1 MFNLYPCYSVSNREN
16 FGSNVAAILAL
27 AGSAIG
33 LGNIWRFPYMVGE
46 YGGAAFI
53 VVYILA
59 SLILSFYSVVGGWSL
74 KYLLKSFSLPLASAD
89 ASHFNSEFANFIS
102 QPYAPLLFHT
112 IFLLL
117 CAFIVIGGIKSGI
130 EKFNKI
136 TMPLLFAL
144 IVLMAVFSC
153 LLPGSKG
160 GIDYLL
166 KPDFSKLS
174 PQAIAS
180 AVGQSFFSLSFGVLS
195 DVKIFGRC
203 IFDFCDHL
211 TSNYLMMFGGLLT
224 VLFAGWVMK
233 RADVWDEFTNSGTLS
248 FNRKAF
254 PIIYFLMKYLAP
266 IGIVIIFV
274 TNFLP

>member
-1 MFNLYPCYSVSNREN
+1 MSNREN

-89 ASHFNSEFANFIS
+89 ASHFSSEFANFIS

-117 CAFIVIGGIKSGI
+117 CAFIVIGGIKSAI
-130 EKFNKI
+130 EKFRFS
-136 TMPLLFAL
+136 PVCCRGPRVEL
-144 IVLMAVFSC
+144 IIS
-153 LLPGSKG
+153 
-160 GIDYLL
+160 
-166 KPDFSKLS
+166 
-174 PQAIAS
+174 
-180 AVGQSFFSLSFGVLS
+180 
-195 DVKIFGRC
+195 
-203 IFDFCDHL
+203 
-211 TSNYLMMFGGLLT
+211 
-224 VLFAGWVMK
+224 
-233 RADVWDEFTNSGTLS
+233 
-248 FNRKAF
+248 
-254 PIIYFLMKYLAP
+254 
-266 IGIVIIFV
+266 
-274 TNFLP
+274 

>member
-1 MFNLYPCYSVSNREN
+1 
-16 FGSNVAAILAL
+16 
-27 AGSAIG
+27 
-33 LGNIWRFPYMVGE
+33 MVGE

-59 SLILSFYSVVGGWSL
+59 SLLLSFYSVVGGWSL

-89 ASHFNSEFANFIS
+89 ASHFSSEFANFIS

>member
-1 MFNLYPCYSVSNREN
+1 
-16 FGSNVAAILAL
+16 
-27 AGSAIG
+27 
-33 LGNIWRFPYMVGE
+33 MVGE

-89 ASHFNSEFANFIS
+89 ASHFSSEFANFIS

-112 IFLLL
+112 IFLPL

-136 TMPLLFAL
+136 TMPLL
-144 IVLMAVFSC
+144 
-153 LLPGSKG
+153 
-160 GIDYLL
+160 
-166 KPDFSKLS
+166 
-174 PQAIAS
+174 
-180 AVGQSFFSLSFGVLS
+180 FSLSFGVLS

>member
-1 MFNLYPCYSVSNREN
+1 
-16 FGSNVAAILAL
+16 
-27 AGSAIG
+27 
-33 LGNIWRFPYMVGE
+33 MVGE

-89 ASHFNSEFANFIS
+89 ASHFSSEFANFIS

-136 TMPLLFAL
+136 TMPLL
-144 IVLMAVFSC
+144 
-153 LLPGSKG
+153 
-160 GIDYLL
+160 
-166 KPDFSKLS
+166 
-174 PQAIAS
+174 
-180 AVGQSFFSLSFGVLS
+180 FSLSFGVLS